1 MTEGERRKLAS
12 VIAYMTD
19 GVIATNRNGAI
30 ILLNSP
36 ALELLNVSRETAL
49 EMPIT
54 SLLGIQ
60 ENYTFEDL
68 VEQQDS
74 MLLEIERDD
83 ELTVLRVNF
92 SVIQR
97 EHGKIDGL
105 IAVIYDVTEQEK
117 MDQERRE
124 FVANVSHELRTPLTT
139 MRSYLEALAEGA
151 WENKDIAPR
160 FLMVTQNE
168 TERMIRLVNDLLQL
182 SKFDSKDYQFNREW
196 IQIVR
201 FMSLII
207 DRFEMTKNSMW
218 NLSEICRTEICTSRL
233 IRIKLRRYSII
244 LFLTL

>member
-1 MTEGERRKLAS
+1 
-12 VIAYMTD
+12 
-19 GVIATNRNGAI
+19 
-30 ILLNSP
+30 
-36 ALELLNVSRETAL
+36 
-49 EMPIT
+49 MP
-54 SLLGIQ
+54 
-60 ENYTFEDL
+60 
-68 VEQQDS
+68 
-74 MLLEIERDD
+74 LEIERDD

-139 MRSYLEALAEGA
+139 MRGYLEALAEGA

-207 DRFEMTKNSMW
+207 DRFEMTKEQRCGVYPQSAGQR
-218 NLSEICRTEICTSRL
+218 SV
-233 IRIKLRRYSII
+233 RRD
-244 LFLTL
+244 